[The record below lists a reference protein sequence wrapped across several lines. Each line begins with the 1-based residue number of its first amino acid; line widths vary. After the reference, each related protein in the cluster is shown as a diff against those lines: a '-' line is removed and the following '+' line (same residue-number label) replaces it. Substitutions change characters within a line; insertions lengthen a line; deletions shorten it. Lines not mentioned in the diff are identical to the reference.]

1 MNAETGRRLPPEVIL
16 ALLAIGIGI
25 VESFLPRPVPF
36 MKFGLANI
44 ITIIAVLKYGTITG
58 LKVNILRAVA
68 VSLFLGTMATPAFI
82 LSLSGGIISA
92 LVMGAVK
99 RFFSVPGVSVS
110 GSIAGLYVQSAF
122 VMLLFPAIPMTG
134 LLITVTVWGV
144 LSGLVTGIIAL
155 IILNRGILPLGNR
168 FETY

>member
-58 LKVNILRAVA
+58 LKVNILRAGA

-110 GSIAGLYVQSAF
+110 GSIAGL
-122 VMLLFPAIPMTG
+122 
-134 LLITVTVWGV
+134 
-144 LSGLVTGIIAL
+144 
-155 IILNRGILPLGNR
+155 
-168 FETY
+168 